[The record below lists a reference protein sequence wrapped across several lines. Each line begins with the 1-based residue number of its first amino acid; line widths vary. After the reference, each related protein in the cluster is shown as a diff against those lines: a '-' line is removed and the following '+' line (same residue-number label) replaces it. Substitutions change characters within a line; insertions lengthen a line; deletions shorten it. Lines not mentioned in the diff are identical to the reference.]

1 MPTEQKMGGTEQREL
16 PGRAIRIETLDEL
29 QDHSEAIFERLNA
42 DKRLALLV
50 IADPVGVLR
59 DLGYELSRDAAR
71 MLTRRLPR
79 MPRLARDNYLRWL
92 GGLERI
98 PETIDLKFRRRSSG
112 LELLQPRPKSHT
124 LDQADPP
131 GETAGFDVVLQFA
144 QGFCE
149 RLIQRHYADGRL
161 PRSAYLV
168 TGKLHYFVHSGAFEQ
183 SKPSL
188 GDPEQ
193 EIHFAKPAL
202 DFLPDKPTR
211 VSIASPFQVS
221 GFDVKPLKGVATIEG
236 ELIVAKDAKGHPL
249 YIDVSFDNLLANDV
263 QVQMA
268 APGVV
273 ATSEIKTLIST
284 VYRDFRKL
292 VPFLARPTPIT
303 FTLVDSDVLANQGVT
318 PQPGEVKFAVLKP
331 AGITDALLLV
341 GFNRAERKGNG
352 NLGAIA
358 CAIKPGGDFAVVQD
372 PAWPQQGLNEGQ
384 SAILP
389 KRFNPDTGQVD
400 PNGALR
406 IDSVEW
412 HFRDGGLTAKV
423 AGEHADALLWIDAD
437 VSGEAYIDI
446 TFHASDPE
454 IVWEGHTDLGKYLD
468 CLEKGL
474 LVFTFMIA
482 GALLG
487 GVIGGIIG
495 GAVGAA
501 VGAALGAIAGEVGAL
516 YLIGWYVWKTDT
528 SGISPPPSKT
538 QTIKMTQTRSIPE
551 IWGTVKV
558 VPNDFHLTA
567 TAINM
572 SAAVIGPVTEEFEPY
587 ITVAGSFSA
596 DFELPVS
603 SQQPGPPLLLQT
615 TPAAV
620 QKLAA
625 INQVTSAFHPA
636 VVGSIKL
643 FYSVVDTW
651 GLQGTLSYLWT
662 FNSNPIGTQ
671 SKIVVEVPITDDMLT
686 NFQFNKVNQLGILRL
701 AVEDCFGRRATWTG
715 TISVGREQ
723 DLRVFRQA
731 LIKQPG
737 FIDPIMP
744 WRELERLPA
753 VAGPPAQVGWEIGGQ
768 ITPGGTLVSQLAFT
782 AHDAAEPMI
791 LVCTT
796 LL

>member
-1 MPTEQKMGGTEQREL
+1 MPTEQEMGGTEQRKL

-29 QDHSEAIFERLNA
+29 QDHSDAIFERLNA

-50 IADPVGVLR
+50 LADPVGVLR

-71 MLTRRLPR
+71 CTAASPDAAT
-79 MPRLARDNYLRWL
+79 ARDNICAGSGASNAYR
-92 GGLERI
+92 
-98 PETIDLKFRRRSSG
+98 KRSTSSSAAA
-112 LELLQPRPKSHT
+112 PRVWNSYS
-124 LDQADPP
+124 LDPSRTRQADPP

-168 TGKLHYFVHSGAFEQ
+168 TGKLHYFLHSGAFEQ

-211 VSIASPFQVS
+211 VRIASPFQVS

-273 ATSEIKTLIST
+273 ATSEIKLLIST

-331 AGITDALLLV
+331 AGITDALLVV

-358 CAIKPGGDFAVVQD
+358 CAIKPGGDFALVQD

-406 IDSVEW
+406 IDSVVW

-482 GALLG
+482 GALIG
-487 GVIGGIIG
+487 GAIGGIIG

-516 YLIGWYVWKTDT
+516 YLIGWQIWKTDT

-558 VPNDFHLTA
+558 VPNDFNLTA
-567 TAINM
+567 TAISI
-572 SAAVIGPVTEEFEPY
+572 SAAVIGPVADEVEPY

-596 DFELPVS
+596 EFELPLS
-603 SQQPGPPLLLQT
+603 SQQSGPPLLLHK
-615 TPAAV
+615 TPAAA
-620 QKLAA
+620 QKLVA
-625 INQVTSAFHPA
+625 ITPVTTAFHPAPA

-651 GLQGTLSYLWT
+651 GLQGALSYLWT
-662 FNSNPIGTQ
+662 FDSNPIGTQ
-671 SKIVVEVPITDDMLT
+671 RTIVVEVPVTGDMLT

-701 AVEDCFGRRATWTG
+701 AVEDCFGRRATWAG

-723 DLRVFRQA
+723 DLRAFRQA

-737 FIDPIMP
+737 FIDPMMQ

-753 VAGPPAQVGWEIGGQ
+753 VAGPPAQVGWMIGGQ